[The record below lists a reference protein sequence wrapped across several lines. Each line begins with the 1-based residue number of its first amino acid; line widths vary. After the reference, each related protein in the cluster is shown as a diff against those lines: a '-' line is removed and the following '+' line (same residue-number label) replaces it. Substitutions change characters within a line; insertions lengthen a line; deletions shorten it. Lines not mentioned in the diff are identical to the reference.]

1 MVAAL
6 ERQIFDFLGY
16 QWAPILAN
24 FLHIMAVI
32 LGIFGTVQY
41 RSRYLILYAAWLVLW
56 VGWNAFIICFYLE
69 VGQLS
74 QDRDFIMTF
83 NTSLHRS
90 WWMENGPGCLVTPVL
105 NSHLALEDHHVISVT
120 GCLLDYPYIEALSSA
135 LQIFLALFGFVFA
148 CYVSKVFLEEEDSF
162 DFIGGFD
169 SYGYQ
174 APQKTSHLQLQPLY
188 TWVGVASAPRP
199 PPRLDRQPL
208 PRAPAKMAGAPPG
221 GSLTGLQP
229 APLDLDKEGGTQ
241 LNHPT
246 PFWIPETAAPMIPH
260 PSATPPAPDGSSH
273 LTSCKTYGKG
283 LILTAQSPAFRIM
296 SVSRSNL

>member
-1 MVAAL
+1 MEVAAL

-105 NSHLALEDHHVISVT
+105 NSRLALEDHHVISVT

-148 CYVSKVFLEEEDSF
+148 CYVSKVFLEEEDSCKYVAPLGSGKACPRATPRLQHPGQGPARPRWEGALGRPLYEWGGEEPGVV

-188 TWVGVASAPRP
+188 TWVMAPSRVGVASAPH
-199 PPRLDRQPL
+199 PPRCRVLC
-208 PRAPAKMAGAPPG
+208 AK
-221 GSLTGLQP
+221 
-229 APLDLDKEGGTQ
+229 
-241 LNHPT
+241 
-246 PFWIPETAAPMIPH
+246 
-260 PSATPPAPDGSSH
+260 
-273 LTSCKTYGKG
+273 
-283 LILTAQSPAFRIM
+283 LTATATSSGQDGRRTPWCLAG
-296 SVSRSNL
+296 

>member
-1 MVAAL
+1 MRTRAVSGIYLFLLLFLLIEVAAL

-105 NSHLALEDHHVISVT
+105 NSRLALEDHHVISVT

-188 TWVGVASAPRP
+188 TSG
-199 PPRLDRQPL
+199 
-208 PRAPAKMAGAPPG
+208 
-221 GSLTGLQP
+221 
-229 APLDLDKEGGTQ
+229 
-241 LNHPT
+241 
-246 PFWIPETAAPMIPH
+246 
-260 PSATPPAPDGSSH
+260 
-273 LTSCKTYGKG
+273 
-283 LILTAQSPAFRIM
+283 
-296 SVSRSNL
+296 

>member
-1 MVAAL
+1 MGKCSGRCTLVAFCCLQLVAAL

-105 NSHLALEDHHVISVT
+105 NSRLALEDHHVISVT

-188 TWVGVASAPRP
+188 TWVMARSRP
-199 PPRLDRQPL
+199 
-208 PRAPAKMAGAPPG
+208 AGS
-221 GSLTGLQP
+221 GSE
-229 APLDLDKEGGTQ
+229 ADLDLALSSLDLRGGAGRIAG
-241 LNHPT
+241 
-246 PFWIPETAAPMIPH
+246 FVFF
-260 PSATPPAPDGSSH
+260 
-273 LTSCKTYGKG
+273 LTSA
-283 LILTAQSPAFRIM
+283 LTVERSPAFMIAP
-296 SVSRSNL
+296 VSRSTL

>member
-1 MVAAL
+1 MGKCSGRCTLVAFCCLQLVAAL

-105 NSHLALEDHHVISVT
+105 NSRLALEDHHVISVT

-188 TWVGVASAPRP
+188 TWVMARSRVGWRDPGISVGERRGGGSGKGRRISP
-199 PPRLDRQPL
+199 PPYSVVRFPNWFLFLAGLGSVCPTPTPAARLTGAAASSGQNGR
-208 PRAPAKMAGAPPG
+208 RAPWR
-221 GSLTGLQP
+221 L
-229 APLDLDKEGGTQ
+229 
-241 LNHPT
+241 
-246 PFWIPETAAPMIPH
+246 
-260 PSATPPAPDGSSH
+260 PD
-273 LTSCKTYGKG
+273 
-283 LILTAQSPAFRIM
+283 
-296 SVSRSNL
+296 

>member
-1 MVAAL
+1 MGKCSGRCTLVAFCCLQLVAAL

-105 NSHLALEDHHVISVT
+105 NSRLALEDHHVISVT

-135 LQIFLALFGFVFA
+135 LQIFLALTSSVALTPTDTRRPRRHRIYNCSLCTRLGSSCPA
-148 CYVSKVFLEEEDSF
+148 PTPVSSALWRLT
-162 DFIGGFD
+162 
-169 SYGYQ
+169 
-174 APQKTSHLQLQPLY
+174 AAATSSGQD
-188 TWVGVASAPRP
+188 
-199 PPRLDRQPL
+199 DR
-208 PRAPAKMAGAPPG
+208 RAPWR
-221 GSLTGLQP
+221 LTGLLQLARLIWVCIRIGLGPSQP
-229 APLDLDKEGGTQ
+229 
-241 LNHPT
+241 
-246 PFWIPETAAPMIPH
+246 
-260 PSATPPAPDGSSH
+260 
-273 LTSCKTYGKG
+273 G
-283 LILTAQSPAFRIM
+283 LQGWGR
-296 SVSRSNL
+296 VG

>member
-1 MVAAL
+1 MGKCSGRCTLVAFCCLQLVAAL

-105 NSHLALEDHHVISVT
+105 NSRLALEDHHVISVT

-135 LQIFLALFGFVFA
+135 LQIFLALISSAALTPMDTRRPRRRRIYNCSLCTRRG
-148 CYVSKVFLEEEDSF
+148 SSF
-162 DFIGGFD
+162 CPTTTPAARLTAAAASSGQDGRR
-169 SYGYQ
+169 
-174 APQKTSHLQLQPLY
+174 APWRLADRTAA
-188 TWVGVASAPRP
+188 WVGLIWVRSG
-199 PPRLDRQPL
+199 LGL
-208 PRAPAKMAGAPPG
+208 GA
-221 GSLTGLQP
+221 
-229 APLDLDKEGGTQ
+229 
-241 LNHPT
+241 
-246 PFWIPETAAPMIPH
+246 
-260 PSATPPAPDGSSH
+260 
-273 LTSCKTYGKG
+273 
-283 LILTAQSPAFRIM
+283 
-296 SVSRSNL
+296 

>member
-1 MVAAL
+1 MDSGDDGRPHPNPLPPPPTPPRRLGRTRGGRGARASQRRRRPPTRGRRGGRPRAAPEPWASAAALARWLPSAPALVAAL

-162 DFIGGFD
+162 DFIGGVEF
-169 SYGYQ
+169 SG
-174 APQKTSHLQLQPLY
+174 
-188 TWVGVASAPRP
+188 
-199 PPRLDRQPL
+199 
-208 PRAPAKMAGAPPG
+208 
-221 GSLTGLQP
+221 
-229 APLDLDKEGGTQ
+229 
-241 LNHPT
+241 
-246 PFWIPETAAPMIPH
+246 
-260 PSATPPAPDGSSH
+260 
-273 LTSCKTYGKG
+273 
-283 LILTAQSPAFRIM
+283 
-296 SVSRSNL
+296 